1 MMNRREALRLGGA
14 SLIGATI
21 GPFLLAGCQ
30 SSSPSGPSYI
40 FIDPTQREQYR
51 LNAQNPLF
59 EQLITKWMSTTPAD
73 LAAATATFEA
83 SGDILYD
90 QRDMAAAL
98 TSLTMAHL
106 IDPSDDQRAA
116 AVREGLISICKM
128 SKWDYMVDGGVEEL
142 GLMRSAM
149 NMEVVILAA
158 EVLGDRLSAEDTV
171 LVHAAIA
178 DQGCA
183 SLSRTIYDMDH
194 PEQVSGWDFDENHQ
208 AQFQITMENWPT
220 ILGANNLRAVPTNA
234 LGMGALFL
242 QGKHEQAAYWLE
254 QAESSS
260 KTFLKLVSPDGS
272 YFEGLSYINYA
283 FRTLFI
289 FLAAHERLVGTIDW
303 TDHFNAEGVLR
314 FILATQAGRTPD
326 GDMPDIVNV
335 SDARTAT
342 VPMITLWL
350 AQKTGHPAATFITE
364 NTANATS
371 PTDVLWYRSPSGDV
385 TPPPAEWKNVQ
396 LDIGW
401 LIARTGWAPDDLVV
415 SMRSGPPANHEHAD
429 RNHLMVKAHGER
441 LLTDHFGAAYDWR
454 QPGWLL
460 RLPEAHNMILL
471 DGKGHQYHNGEE
483 GTNESDAH
491 AYITA
496 FNDRGDHVWW
506 SSDAT
511 PAYQLVHEG
520 VVRVQRT
527 VAMAKPDV
535 IVMLDEVVLAEEHA
549 KVVSAR
555 FFPDHR
561 DGASQIDIDRVA
573 RAFVIARPNA
583 ALHVSVA
590 GSGVSLEKDQLDL
603 PDELGAF
610 PYLEAQS
617 TNPTTRFE
625 LLTVMQVVPKD
636 ASPDEILLEQTEGG
650 WQVSGRRGVISL
662 ARDGDDMSV
671 AYA

>member
-1 MMNRREALRLGGA
+1 MMNRREALRIGGA
-14 SLIGATI
+14 SLIGASI
-21 GPFLLAGCQ
+21 SPFLLSGCQ
-30 SSSPSGPSYI
+30 PSTRSGASYI
-40 FIDPTQREQYR
+40 FIDPAQRAQYR

-59 EQLITKWMSTTPAD
+59 ERLVTKWMTTTPAD
-73 LAAATATFEA
+73 LAAATAKFEA

-98 TSLTMAHL
+98 TGLTMAHL
-106 IDPSDDQRAA
+106 IDPSDDDRAS
-116 AVREGLISICKM
+116 AVHHGLMTICKM
-128 SKWDYMVDGGVEEL
+128 PKWDYMIDGGVEEL

-158 EVLGDRLSAEDTV
+158 EVLGDRLSTEDTV
-171 LVHAAIA
+171 LVHAAVA
-178 DQGCA
+178 DQGCE

-194 PEQVSGWDFDENHQ
+194 PEQVSGWNFDANHQ

-242 QGKHEQAAYWLE
+242 QGKHEQATYWLE

-283 FRTLFI
+283 FRTLFL

-350 AQKTGHPAATFITE
+350 AEKTGHPAATFITE
-364 NTANATS
+364 NTSNPTS
-371 PTDVLWYRSPSGDV
+371 PADVLWYQAPSQEVVSPPD
-385 TPPPAEWKNVQ
+385 AWKNVQ

-401 LIARTGWAPDDLVV
+401 LIARTGWQPDDVVV

-491 AYITA
+491 AYIRA
-496 FNDRGDHVWW
+496 FEDGGDSVWW

-527 VAMAKPDV
+527 LAMAKPNV
-535 IVMLDEVVLAEEHA
+535 LVMYDEVLLEDEHA

-555 FFPDHR
+555 YFPDHR
-561 DGASQIDIDRVA
+561 DEASQIAIDRGSMG
-573 RAFVIARPNA
+573 FVITRPKA
-583 ALHVSVA
+583 ALHCSVRGTA
-590 GSGVSLEKDQLDL
+590 VTINQDRLELPTDL
-603 PDELGAF
+603 GKF
-610 PYLEAQS
+610 PYVETQ
-617 TNPTTRFE
+617 TTASVTQFE
-625 LLTVMQVVPKD
+625 LLTVMQIV
-636 ASPDEILLEQTEGG
+636 ASEAVIQPLGIEQTSTG
-650 WQVSGRRGVISL
+650 WQVSTPDGSIDINRT
-662 ARDGDDMSV
+662 GDDTRVVFS
-671 AYA
+671 